1 MRKRQRDGYVDN
13 TSKNRTALKTN
24 ASYELEERVAWGMV
38 FWDRTVARERL
49 PVGRW
54 YSEMRAKAGTR

>member
-1 MRKRQRDGYVDN
+1 VDN

-24 ASYELEERVAWGMV
+24 ASYELEERVARGMV